1 LTEPFCNPSSEIG
14 QKGFKSAR
22 HLAIVFYLVKKQSM
36 RSSLLAFF
44 LLLTSAVQSQ
54 DMLKALRR
62 QHDMYRFGV
71 GVQLSDPLA
80 LNLQLFRGFFCSNDD
95 TYATNLVWE
104 LTGGLENVTFQSG
117 KDYKTGK
124 WMNGGFQSSLSA
136 HYPVANILARGFTLQ
151 FYAGLGLQGGMRK
164 YRAEGSNNISSEGSS
179 GGNASAH
186 VSWMGRG
193 IPMGN
198 GVWFVT
204 VYGGA
209 KFHKQFGEDFNYLR
223 PSLGFVLRKA
233 R

>member
-1 LTEPFCNPSSEIG
+1 M
-14 QKGFKSAR
+14 KS
-22 HLAIVFYLVKKQSM
+22 IS
-36 RSSLLAFF
+36 LAFF
-44 LLLTSAVQSQ
+44 LLIAFAVQSQ

-104 LTGGLENVTFQSG
+104 LTGGLENVVFQSG

-151 FYAGLGLQGGMRK
+151 FYAGLGLQGGNRK
-164 YRAEGSNNISSEGSS
+164 YRVDGSNDISSEGSF
-179 GGNASAH
+179 GGNASAN
-186 VSWMGRG
+186 VSLMGRG
-193 IPMGN
+193 IALGD

-204 VYGGA
+204 LYGGA
-209 KFHKQFGEDFNYLR
+209 KFHKQFGEDFNYLK
-223 PSLGFVLRKA
+223 PSLGIVLRKA